1 MTESLGI
8 TVHNTCYEC
17 MVIERDKQL
26 DDSKPCYECEV
37 LAQDKAKG
45 FPVGP
50 CHTCADKAMLRATDY
65 QAGKCPTC
73 LKNDEA
79 RDDDKAHN
87 LHEDDRLHEDGKVM
101 SYDTSDEP
109 SASDWVTSQTYIRK
123 RGWIVK
129 FTEIWDEDNPFRL
142 VELSVKF
149 LETDEPLIRHEFLP
163 PIAQLVDGGV
173 YEELWELEDYAQA
186 KRETECRWCHILTP
200 KLFNDCQSCD
210 RPLENNLI

>member
-17 MVIERDKQL
+17 MVIERDKQ
-26 DDSKPCYECEV
+26 E
-37 LAQDKAKG
+37 G
-45 FPVGP
+45 FTV
-50 CHTCADKAMLRATDY
+50 
-65 QAGKCPTC
+65 GKCQTC
-73 LKNDEA
+73 LDTDEA
-79 RDDDKAHN
+79 RADDQAHN
-87 LHEDDRLHEDGKVM
+87 LHEEDRLHEPGKVM

-129 FTEIWDEDNPFRL
+129 FTEIWDEDNPFKL
-142 VELSVKF
+142 IELSVKF

-163 PIAQLVDGGV
+163 PIAQLMDGGV
-173 YEELWELEDYAQA
+173 HEELWELEDYTQA
-186 KRETECRWCHILTP
+186 KREVTCKWCHILTP

-210 RPLENNLI
+210 KPLEHNLI